1 MTPTS
6 ARHWLI
12 WDGQCDLCAWSVA
25 WVRQRDGRAL
35 FQAVPFQNL
44 PPELQAQVDPD
55 SFSRSVHVIT
65 ADGRVLRAGRAVLFI
80 LEQLGYRWI
89 VRALSLPPFVWLVEL
104 GYAIVARN
112 RRRLSR
118 WLRLGETHCL
128 R

>member
-12 WDGQCDLCAWSVA
+12 WDGACDLCAWSIA
-25 WVRQRDGRAL
+25 WVRKHDRYAA
-35 FQAVPFQNL
+35 FQAVPFQSL

-55 SFSRSVHVIT
+55 SFSRGAHVIT

-80 LEQLGYRWI
+80 LEQLGYRWVARI
-89 VRALSLPPFVWLVEL
+89 LSLPPFVWLVEL

-118 WLRLGETHCL
+118 WLRLGETHCP